1 MSDEKIED
9 KEKSKKLITEDNV
22 TMTGC
27 INALKKLRNCV
38 NCPFRFDKE
47 KCKEHKCVP
56 QPVINVIEFAIRQ
69 HFQHQ
74 KEIKAMSK
82 QNRSSK
88 KPDSVDPTISE
99 RTDVVNDLDI

>member
-38 NCPFRFDKE
+38 NCQFRFDKE

-88 KPDSVDPTISE
+88 KPDSVDPMISE

>member
-1 MSDEKIED
+1 MSEQVED

-99 RTDVVNDLDI
+99 STDVVNDLNI

>member
-1 MSDEKIED
+1 MSDED

-99 RTDVVNDLDI
+99 RTDVVNDLNI

>member
-1 MSDEKIED
+1 MSEQVED
-9 KEKSKKLITEDNV
+9 KEKAKKLITEDNV

-47 KCKEHKCVP
+47 KCKAQKCVP

-69 HFQHQ
+69 YFLHQ

-82 QNRSSK
+82 QSRNK
-88 KPDSVDPTISE
+88 KPDSVDPTITE
-99 RTDVVNDLDI
+99 RTDVVNDLNI

>member
-1 MSDEKIED
+1 MSEPIED

-47 KCKEHKCVP
+47 KCKAQKCVP

-69 HFQHQ
+69 YFLHQ

-88 KPDSVDPTISE
+88 KPDSVDPTITE
-99 RTDVVNDLDI
+99 RTDVVNDLNI